1 MNFNYVA
8 PFYRWLEGIV
18 FGHALQRARTAFV
31 RQIDPPRR
39 VLIVGEGDGRFLEE
53 FVRFYPRAEID
64 CVEASERMIALA
76 RRRVPAS
83 TVRFVPAIL
92 AQVRLEAGRYDLLV
106 SHFFLDCFGEKT
118 LGEVVSKLSRSA
130 SAEAQWLIADFCL
143 PPSGWKRT
151 RAQALIA
158 IMYRFFRSVAGI
170 EARRLVDYRPHLRA
184 ARFALQRET
193 VSPNEMIRSEVWGR

>member
-1 MNFNYVA
+1 MNFNHVA
-8 PFYRWLEGIV
+8 PFYRWLEGII

-64 CVEASERMIALA
+64 CMEASERMIALA
-76 RRRVPAS
+76 RRRVPAA
-83 TVRFVPAIL
+83 TARFVRVNL
-92 AQVRLEAGRYDLLV
+92 AQARLEAGRYDLLV
-106 SHFFLDCFGEKT
+106 SHFLLDCFGEEK
-118 LGEVVSKLSRSA
+118 LGEMVCKLSRSA
-130 SAEAQWLIADFCL
+130 GAEAQWLIADFCL
-143 PPSGWKRT
+143 PPRGWKRL
-151 RAQALIA
+151 RARAVTA

-184 ARFALQRET
+184 AGFALQGET
-193 VSPNEMIRSEVWGR
+193 LAPNEMIRSELWKR